1 MKTKIFIIVFT
12 IAFWSIAPQYAK
24 TKNPEWKQFC
34 EEYMKWVET
43 YPHLYSAGY
52 CDPKHKS
59 NDILVEAVGG
69 L

>member
-1 MKTKIFIIVFT
+1 
-12 IAFWSIAPQYAK
+12 
-24 TKNPEWKQFC
+24 
-34 EEYMKWVET
+34 MKWVET